1 MRRNLIYAIVLNTV
15 SLRYSVVV
23 RNQTGHAVAT
33 IKVSYP
39 YSNLNNKRCCLHIF
53 VNQPNAIYPYFP
65 VVLCSKQNIVYR
77 HALDV
82 PVDQQSC
89 KRNFKHAFVNIV
101 LLLLLLS
108 CDSLLLHSAPFSP
121 DII

>member
-1 MRRNLIYAIVLNTV
+1 M
-15 SLRYSVVV
+15 RYSVAI
-23 RNQTGHAVAT
+23 RNQTGHACRSHYEG
-33 IKVSYP
+33 IVSV
-39 YSNLNNKRCCLHIF
+39 SNLNNKRCCLHIF

-65 VVLCSKQNIVYR
+65 VVLCSKQNIMYR